1 MASGRI
7 LVIRGGAIGDFILTL
22 PVLQAIKQFLP
33 EAHVE
38 ILGYPNVANLA
49 TLCGLA
55 QQAREI
61 EAQAVAGFFARGGQL
76 NEEWMRYFGQ
86 FEIIISYLYDPDEI
100 FQKNVERCSKAQ
112 FIQGPHRPNER
123 EDQHA
128 TQVFLKPLEQLAIF
142 EADDVPQLTLP
153 PKAPAHSLAPSRLIL
168 HPGSGS
174 KSKNWPLPRW
184 IELLA
189 QLLSRTNWHVL
200 IVGGEADREEVETLA
215 ATACTRRVEVE
226 LGRPLNELAQQ
237 LTHCEGFVGHDSGIS
252 HLCAAL
258 GLPGLVLWGLTKTS
272 IWRPNSQQIVIIN
285 HQNGL
290 ANLPVEQVM
299 ARIPPP
305 KSGSP
310 T

>member
-33 EAHVE
+33 EAKVE
-38 ILGYPNVANLA
+38 ILGYPNIANLA
-49 TLCGLA
+49 TLSGLA
-55 QQAREI
+55 ERSREI

-76 NEEWMRYFGQ
+76 DEEWQGYFEQ

-123 EDQHA
+123 DDQHA

-142 EADDVPQLTLP
+142 EADPIPQLTLP
-153 PKAPAHSLAPSRLIL
+153 PAPAQTAPAASRLIL

-174 KSKNWPLPRW
+174 KSKNWPLTRW
-184 IELLA
+184 VELLT
-189 QLLSRTNWHVL
+189 QLLTRTAWHVL
-200 IVGGEADREEVETLA
+200 IVGGEADREEVETLG
-215 ATACTRRVEVE
+215 ATASKDRVRTE
-226 LGRPLNELAQQ
+226 LGRPLNELAPQ
-237 LTHCEGFVGHDSGIS
+237 LTQCEGFVGHDSGIS

-258 GLPGLVLWGLTKTS
+258 GLPGLVLWGPTKTS
-272 IWRPNSQQIVIIN
+272 IWRPQSEQIVIIN
-285 HQNGL
+285 HEHGL
-290 ANLPVEQVM
+290 SNLPVEQVL
-299 ARIPPP
+299 ARIPSP
-305 KSGSP
+305 K
-310 T
+310 TAI